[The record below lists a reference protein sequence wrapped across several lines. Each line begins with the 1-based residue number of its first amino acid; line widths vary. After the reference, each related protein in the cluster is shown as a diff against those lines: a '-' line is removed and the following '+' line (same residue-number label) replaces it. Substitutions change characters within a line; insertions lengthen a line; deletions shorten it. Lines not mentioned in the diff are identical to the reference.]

1 MSLWRGRV
9 RGDGSRIE
17 AAHLL
22 LRHVPSSHRGAHRG
36 LGGISARCGEMD
48 RCGRIAGALSFVG
61 PLEPRLLPG
70 LRQFAWRR
78 RRRSRR
84 RLACRRLRPAEQPG
98 TEAQL
103 SQQPVGA
110 AGLVAGA
117 RCCRR
122 ASGIGV
128 SHARQRPFELALLP
142 SRKPRSL
149 FMWSDSDRGSS
160 LAGRTGPNNAV
171 RSVNHPAR
179 EAWSFRTRRVGTAMF
194 LRGAGIIDLMSFLHA
209 RLVFQSNL

>member
-1 MSLWRGRV
+1 MAGSRADFCGARTAPSIARTSRPVASDIDTWMRERETGGERHEAKAFQGTMSLWRGRV

-149 FMWSDSDRGSS
+149 FM
-160 LAGRTGPNNAV
+160 
-171 RSVNHPAR
+171 
-179 EAWSFRTRRVGTAMF
+179 
-194 LRGAGIIDLMSFLHA
+194 
-209 RLVFQSNL
+209 